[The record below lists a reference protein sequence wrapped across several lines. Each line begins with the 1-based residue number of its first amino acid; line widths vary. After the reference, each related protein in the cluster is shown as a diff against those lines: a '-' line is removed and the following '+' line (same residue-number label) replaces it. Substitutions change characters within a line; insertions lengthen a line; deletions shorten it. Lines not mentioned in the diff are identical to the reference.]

1 MRISIN
7 LASRPF
13 VELRPLFARLRL
25 TMAGLTV
32 LALGLGYGVHLLS
45 VQAKQATAQMDALKA
60 QTLQIQRDTAAN
72 EARMRRP
79 ENQAVLQ
86 RSKFLNALFARK
98 SFSWTSV
105 MMDLEHVLPAG
116 VQVTSI
122 DPVVSKEGVVSI
134 RLRVTGDRD
143 RAIQLVRNLEHSDR
157 FVAPRLA
164 GESALNADKLKA
176 FGGGIAA
183 GVQNVNATLPDLG
196 SGVEFEIN
204 SGYNALE
211 TGLNSDRTVST
222 QHRGSAR

>member
-1 MRISIN
+1 MVA
-7 LASRPF
+7 LA
-13 VELRPLFARLRL
+13 LFAF
-25 TMAGLTV
+25 
-32 LALGLGYGVHLLS
+32 GLGYGVYLLS
-45 VQAKQATAQMDALKA
+45 VQAKQATAQMNALKV
-60 QTLQIQRDTAAN
+60 QTHAIEQSTAAN

-86 RSKFLNALFARK
+86 RSKFLNDLFARK

-122 DPVVSKEGVVSI
+122 DPVVSKDGVVSI
-134 RLRVTGDRD
+134 RLRVTGNRD
-143 RAIQLVRNLEHSDR
+143 KAIQLVRNLEHSQR
-157 FVAPRLA
+157 FLAPRLA

-176 FGGGIAA
+176 FGSGNGS
-183 GVQNVNATLPDLG
+183 VQNVSATSQDLS

-211 TGLNSDRTVST
+211 TGLEGARSEIRTSA
-222 QHRGSAR
+222 QRGVAR